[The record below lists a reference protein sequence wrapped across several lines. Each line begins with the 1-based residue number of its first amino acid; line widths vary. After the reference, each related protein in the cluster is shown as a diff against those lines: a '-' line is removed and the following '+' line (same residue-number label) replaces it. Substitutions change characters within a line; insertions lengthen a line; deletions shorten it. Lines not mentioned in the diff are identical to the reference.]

1 MKKYVGI
8 FVDGPETKIAIV
20 SKTSRGLK
28 LEDIVTYGLKGSPQ
42 EFYGPPKSE
51 LEVDSDTIL
60 FEPGE
65 ESGEDLEEPMLSNVL
80 SGKVK
85 NIKDIIFVPVVTEP
99 QISYLILNNVPK
111 LKEKELKQYIIDR
124 WLDTKVSSI
133 DEKNLRYYKY
143 SEDTYLTIYINE
155 NYPVLDQ
162 IEKFA
167 RFWKMRMPRI
177 PFISG
182 GDICLASYVLNKYN
196 IQPDKNYLI
205 VYVGIDSSRIIL
217 ISNKTIKHISSYLG
231 VGVQTVGFHDII
243 ISKINLEMDIAQ
255 VSEIDK
261 IFLAGE
267 VVETTVQLTFY
278 GSFPLA
284 EVEVI
289 KFDELDL
296 TALPD
301 EKKEQAPVYAFSIAP
316 LFFLLMKDK
325 SKVPRVNLLPYD
337 LIEAQKIFK
346 LSPVGYALLFLI
358 FIAVVFFTQKYIVNK
373 NKIQV
378 LQTEIQSKQ
387 LLIAEN
393 AELVNKVNQLSQR
406 IDAGLKIQRTI
417 DTLILGAER
426 WTEILMKI
434 QEYQP
439 DKRRIWLTSFAASDE
454 GVKIMGVG
462 INKYTI
468 PDFSDHLDKALL
480 KSMISQELRDREIN
494 RFEITLNPEKYG
506 YKGVQ

>member
-8 FVDGPETKIAIV
+8 YIDGPETKVAIV
-20 SKTSRGLK
+20 SKTSKGLR
-28 LEDIVTYGLKGSPQ
+28 LEDIITYGLKGSPH
-42 EFYGPPKSE
+42 EFYGPKKTE
-51 LEVDSDTIL
+51 LEIDSDTIL
-60 FEPGE
+60 FEPVDETEGE
-65 ESGEDLEEPMLSNVL
+65 TEEPMLSNVL

-85 NIKDIIFVPVVTEP
+85 NIKDITFVPVVTEP

-111 LKEKELKQYIIDR
+111 LKEKELKQYIIDK

-143 SEDTYLTIYINE
+143 KEDTYLTVYINE
-155 NYPVLDQ
+155 SFPVLEQ

-167 RFWKMRMPRI
+167 SFWKMRTPRI
-177 PFISG
+177 PFISA
-182 GDICLASYVLNKYN
+182 GDVCLTSYVLNKYN

-205 VYVGIDSSRIIL
+205 VYIGIDSSRIIF

-231 VGVQTVGFHDII
+231 IGVQTVGFHDII
-243 ISKINLEMDIAQ
+243 ISKINLEMDVAQ
-255 VSEIDK
+255 ISDIDK

-296 TALPD
+296 SNLPE
-301 EKKEQAPVYAFSIAP
+301 EKREQIPVYAFCIAP
-316 LFFLLMKDK
+316 LFFLLQEGKF
-325 SKVPRVNLLPYD
+325 KVPRINLLPYE

-358 FIAVVFFTQKYIVNK
+358 FIAVAFFTQKFITNK

-393 AELVNKVNQLSQR
+393 AEIVNKVNQLSQR

-439 DKRRIWLTSFAASDE
+439 DRRRIWLTSFAASTE
-454 GVKIMGVG
+454 EVKITGVG
-462 INKYTI
+462 VNKYTI